1 MDYEA
6 WIGRERK
13 IRSTLLMN
21 VPEIKNNSIC
31 RVCKDCGEI
40 CLCHEINCPNCGGR
54 EIGDQQFNDVEK
66 EVLSG
71 RRIRCQFRFK
81 NICQIEWQ
89 QDNQ

>member
-1 MDYEA
+1 M
-6 WIGRERK
+6 
-13 IRSTLLMN
+13 
-21 VPEIKNNSIC
+21 
-31 RVCKDCGEI
+31 
-40 CLCHEINCPNCGGR
+40 CHEINCPNCGGR